1 MESLEPLFSI
11 DTYDKFLSIYVR
23 DLVALDVNMFLIL
36 AAAMVGIAVKI
47 YRYRNDT
54 IKVEPL
60 LGVVGPR
67 KNK

>member
-1 MESLEPLFSI
+1 MDPLFSI
-11 DTYDKFLSIYVR
+11 ETYGQFLSIFVR
-23 DLVALDVNMFLIL
+23 DLILLDINMFLIL
-36 AAAMVGIAVKI
+36 AVALAGIALKI
-47 YRYRNDT
+47 YRYRKDT